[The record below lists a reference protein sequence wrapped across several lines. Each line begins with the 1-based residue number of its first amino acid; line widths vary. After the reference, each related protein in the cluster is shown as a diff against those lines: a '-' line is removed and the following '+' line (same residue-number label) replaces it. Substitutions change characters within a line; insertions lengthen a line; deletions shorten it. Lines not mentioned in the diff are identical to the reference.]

1 MKTLTTLSVAILLSF
16 TTQVT
21 LARPHYNAQNS
32 TMPQSEQTRQDHHQA
47 RVTEIL
53 SRFDLNQD
61 GQIGLDEVQSIHGDE
76 FAKLDLDSNGLISF
90 AEFQQAAP
98 RHGGMGKGGM
108 GKGGR
113 GHHPPAM
120 NGCPTAATTTTDTT
134 TDTTTTRCQPPAD
147 RAQHQQ
153 AHFTRLDTD
162 GDGQVSK
169 AEFVAN
175 LPLFDRHDCNENGV
189 ITQTELLNPSCT
201 TTTTTQ

>member
-21 LARPHYNAQNS
+21 LARPHYNAQSS
-32 TMPQSEQTRQDHHQA
+32 TTPQSEQTRQDHHQA

-61 GQIGLDEVQSIHGDE
+61 GQIGLDEVQSIHSDE

-90 AEFQQAAP
+90 TEFQQAAP
-98 RHGGMGKGGM
+98 RHGGMGKGGQ
-108 GKGGR
+108 GGR
-113 GHHPPAM
+113 GHHPPPM
-120 NGCPTAATTTTDTT
+120 NGCPTPATTTTDTT
-134 TDTTTTRCQPPAD
+134 TDTTATTTRCQPPAD

-169 AEFVAN
+169 AEFIAN
-175 LPLFDRHDCNENGV
+175 LPLFDRHDCDENGV
-189 ITQTELLNPSCT
+189 ITQTELLNQSCT

>member
-32 TMPQSEQTRQDHHQA
+32 TTPQSEQTRQDHHQA

-61 GQIGLDEVQSIHGDE
+61 GQIGLDEVQSIQGDE
-76 FAKLDLDSNGLISF
+76 FAKLDLDSDGLISF

-98 RHGGMGKGGM
+98 PVPPPGGM

-113 GHHPPAM
+113 GHHPPPM
-120 NGCPTAATTTTDTT
+120 NGCPTPATTTTDTT
-134 TDTTTTRCQPPAD
+134 TDTTATTTTCQPPAD
-147 RAQHQQ
+147 RVQHQQ

-162 GDGQVSK
+162 GDGQISK
-169 AEFVAN
+169 AEFIAN
-175 LPLFDRHDCNENGV
+175 LPLFDRHDCDENGV
-189 ITQTELLNPSCT
+189 ITQTELLNQSCT

>member
-21 LARPHYNAQNS
+21 LARPHHNAQNS

-175 LPLFDRHDCNENGV
+175 LPLFDRHDCDENGV

>member
-175 LPLFDRHDCNENGV
+175 LPLFDRHDCDENGV